1 MRSFSIDDDD
11 HDDDDFDLKKCTSL
25 MNKDEYK
32 VVLTRKKKIHGK
44 YECYDFTVISD
55 YCPSSIFD
63 YVNAKR
69 GTDDLRNN
77 ARMHLSAL
85 GWKFWSKVKHGRDE
99 WRYESPNK
107 TYYSLM
113 SACQAIANNHEV
125 NTLDSENLKNLEN
138 RRDLGNLKSSKNSK
152 NCRVLGKRKKGDYL
166 GSAKLVS
173 KKRKLGG
180 RVRRSSSRLM
190 GQNSNSNRLL
200 RSNKC
205 VREIGSSFDL
215 SKNPRNVLSWMIENN
230 VVDLR
235 SKVYYFKKNCDD
247 VLGEGRVFRE
257 GIRCGCCQNLY
268 SLSGFQAHVVGH
280 NLFRAAEN
288 VFLENGKSLVS
299 CQVELMRSRRSFP
312 GDAVEVVVEDETGT
326 QSEICNDCVCSI
338 CNYGGDLI
346 LCDRCPSSFHAACL
360 NLQGVPEG
368 EWFCPSCCCG
378 ACGDSRFDVDALC
391 CYQCERRYHPSCKK
405 DRDMAIPGENWFCC
419 KTCELIHWGLQQ
431 LLNKPFLVGHDD
443 LTCTLVKPK
452 QCQME
457 DDNDHDLVAWAEIY
471 SKLGVALEVMHECFE
486 TVKDTQSKRDLV
498 EDALFCR
505 GSKLNR
511 LNFKGFY
518 TVLLERNDELISV
531 AILRIY
537 GDKVAEIPLIGTRFQ
552 HRRLGMCRILM
563 NEIEKTLRNLG
574 VRKLVLPAA
583 GGVLSTWTNSF
594 GFSIVTDSDRSEF
607 LGYTFLDFQ
616 DTTMCQKTLTK
627 PPSRRVCLSRDMSG
641 VHQRR
646 QYTEKSSSNID
657 HKGKSRTSE
666 VFRGDQGD
674 DDDNSRIATVSS
686 DQADGQPFSTS
697 ELTYDK
703 KFERDRSHQNLNVYK
718 RKQDVEVELRPV
730 SRARYKLSCTPS
742 ISVK

>member
-1 MRSFSIDDDD
+1 MGSLSIV
-11 HDDDDFDLKKCTSL
+11 DLKKCTSL

-113 SACQAIANNHEV
+113 SACEAIVNNRED
-125 NTLDSENLKNLEN
+125 NTLYS
-138 RRDLGNLKSSKNSK
+138 GNLK
-152 NCRVLGKRKKGDYL
+152 NCRVLGKKKKNEHL
-166 GSAKLVS
+166 GSANLVS
-173 KKRKLGG
+173 KKSKLSG
-180 RVRRSSSRLM
+180 RVRRSSSRLV
-190 GQNSNSNRLL
+190 GQNSNRVL
-200 RSNKC
+200 RSNKS
-205 VREIGSSFDL
+205 VRQIGSSSDV
-215 SKNPRNVLSWMIENN
+215 SKISRNVLSWMIENN
-230 VVDLR
+230 VVALR
-235 SKVYYFKKNCDD
+235 SKIYYRKKNCDD
-247 VLGEGRVFRE
+247 VLAEGKVFKE

-299 CQVELMRSRRSFP
+299 CQVELMRSRMRSFP
-312 GDAVEVVVEDETGT
+312 GDAVVVEDETGN

-338 CNYGGDLI
+338 CNYGGDLM
-346 LCDRCPSSFHAACL
+346 LCDLCPSSFHAACL
-360 NLQGVPEG
+360 NSQAIPEG

-378 ACGDSRFDVDALC
+378 ACAQSRFDDDALC
-391 CYQCERRYHPSCKK
+391 CNQCERRYHPSCKK
-405 DRDMAIPGENWFCC
+405 DRDMVIAGENWFCC

-431 LLNKPFLVGHDD
+431 LLDKPFLVGHDD

-452 QCQME
+452 QCQTE

-505 GSKLNR
+505 ESKLNR

-518 TVLLERNDELISV
+518 TLLLERNDELISV

-583 GGVLSTWTNSF
+583 AGVLSTWTNSF
-594 GFSIVTDSDRSEF
+594 GFSIVKESDRSEF

-641 VHQRR
+641 VHYQRR
-646 QYTEKSSSNID
+646 QYIEKSSSNIE
-657 HKGKSRTSE
+657 HKGKSRTSN
-666 VFRGDQGD
+666 VFQEDQVDGN
-674 DDDNSRIATVSS
+674 DNSRIAME
-686 DQADGQPFSTS
+686 QPFSTS
-697 ELTYDK
+697 EYK
-703 KFERDRSHQNLNVYK
+703 KFERDRSCQNLNVYK
-718 RKQDVEVELRPV
+718 RKRDMEVELRPV
-730 SRARYKLSCTPS
+730 SRERYKLSCTPS